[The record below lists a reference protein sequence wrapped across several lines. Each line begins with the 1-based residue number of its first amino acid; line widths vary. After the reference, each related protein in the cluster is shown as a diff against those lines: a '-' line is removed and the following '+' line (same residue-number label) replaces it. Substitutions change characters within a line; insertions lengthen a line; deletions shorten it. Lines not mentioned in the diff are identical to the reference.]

1 MRAALFFMNAT
12 LRPAAHADLAQ
23 ITAIY
28 AHHVLHGLASFE
40 IEPPDEVEV
49 RRRFDAIVAGG
60 FPYFVAEAGGRVL
73 GYAYAGP
80 YRTRPAYRHSVEDSI
95 YVAPDAV
102 GRGLGKRLL
111 LALIDA
117 CERRGF
123 RQMLAVIGDS
133 ANTASIELHRACGF
147 AQVGLLPS
155 IGFKFGRWVD
165 SVLMQRALGEGD
177 RTAPGNRLPRA

>member
-1 MRAALFFMNAT
+1 MNAT

-40 IEPPDEVEV
+40 VEPPDETEM
-49 RRRFDAIVAGG
+49 RRQFDAIAAGG
-60 FPYFVAEAGGRVL
+60 FPWFVAEADGRVL
-73 GYAYAGP
+73 GYAYASH
-80 YRTRPAYRHSVEDSI
+80 YRTRPAYRFSVEDSI
-95 YVAPDAV
+95 YVAPGAV
-102 GRGLGKRLL
+102 GRGLGTRLL

-117 CERRGF
+117 CERRGY

-133 ANTASIELHRACGF
+133 ANTASIGLHRACGF
-147 AQVGLLPS
+147 VQVGLLPS

-165 SVLMQRALGEGD
+165 SVLMQRALGDGD
-177 RTAPGNRLPRA
+177 RTAPGDRPSRA

>member
-1 MRAALFFMNAT
+1 MRAALFFMNTT

-80 YRTRPAYRHSVEDSI
+80 IARGPPTAIRSKTRSTSRPT
-95 YVAPDAV
+95 P
-102 GRGLGKRLL
+102 
-111 LALIDA
+111 
-117 CERRGF
+117 
-123 RQMLAVIGDS
+123 S
-133 ANTASIELHRACGF
+133 AAASASGCCSRSSTRASGAASARC
-147 AQVGLLPS
+147 S
-155 IGFKFGRWVD
+155 R
-165 SVLMQRALGEGD
+165 
-177 RTAPGNRLPRA
+177 